1 LLTAPSFFHTQLFRR
16 DIPTL
21 CREMHFAPDS
31 EKDED
36 TRDSSVGMKSSGGA
50 RSILQ
55 VPSLGSVVGTENHG
69 GSRLPE
75 GRSQQPDAS
84 LMGYRSVPGFG
95 GRPNPMSWMQ
105 DGRQH
110 QQHHQQ
116 QQHPQQQQQHH
127 QQHQHQQQE
136 AAFWMAAQA
145 GAAMRQHPGP
155 HGNMPVPPPPSS
167 YAPVGIRSGRG
178 AARLPAP
185 RRTEASSSAAAS
197 ASSPVPTSTTSRP
210 SYPVSNRGKG
220 SRNNASRRVTPPS
233 QASEVVASTTVSG
246 AQVQVQPITGLIG
259 GGIVNTLVAV
269 DKGGVKVVQQPPSI
283 LKRKF
288 TFADSSKP
296 AVPVSVITEEKKDDD
311 DDDNSGSCIA

>member
-1 LLTAPSFFHTQLFRR
+1 
-16 DIPTL
+16 
-21 CREMHFAPDS
+21 
-31 EKDED
+31 
-36 TRDSSVGMKSSGGA
+36 MKNSGGA
-50 RSILQ
+50 HAILQ

-84 LMGYRSVPGFG
+84 LLGYRSSPGFG

-110 QQHHQQ
+110 QQQHHQQ
-116 QQHPQQQQQHH
+116 QQHHHHQQQQHH
-127 QQHQHQQQE
+127 QQHHQHQQNHQHQQQE

-145 GAAMRQHPGP
+145 GAAMRQHPAP
-155 HGNMPVPPPPSS
+155 HGNMPVPPPPTS

-185 RRTEASSSAAAS
+185 RRTESSSSATASLSACAS
-197 ASSPVPTSTTSRP
+197 APVPTSTSRP

-220 SRNNASRRVTPPS
+220 SRNNASRRGSPPN
-233 QASEVVASTTVSG
+233 ASEVVASATVSG
-246 AQVQVQPITGLIG
+246 AQVQVQPITGLTSG
-259 GGIVNTLVAV
+259 GTLNILAAV
-269 DKGGVKVVQQPPSI
+269 DKGAVKEVPLQQPPSI

-288 TFADSSKP
+288 MFADSSKP
-296 AVPVSVITEEKKDDD
+296 AVPVPGSVITEEKKDEDD
-311 DDDNSGSCIA
+311 DDDSGSYIV